1 MGKVKDSFEPRSI
14 SAELNQASHKIIGAA
29 IEVHRHLGPG
39 LLESIYEQALVHELQ
54 LRGMGVQRQ
63 VPVSITYK
71 DLTIGGQRLDLL
83 VDPGIVV
90 EIKAVEASKD
100 IHTAQLM
107 GYLKSTGHRLGL
119 LINFNNP
126 VLKTGIKRIVC

>member
-1 MGKVKDSFEPRSI
+1 MT
-14 SAELNQASHKIIGAA
+14 
-29 IEVHRHLGPG
+29 
-39 LLESIYEQALVHELQ
+39 
-54 LRGMGVQRQ
+54 VQRQ

-83 VDPGIVV
+83 VAPGIVV
-90 EIKAVEASKD
+90 EIKAVEATKD